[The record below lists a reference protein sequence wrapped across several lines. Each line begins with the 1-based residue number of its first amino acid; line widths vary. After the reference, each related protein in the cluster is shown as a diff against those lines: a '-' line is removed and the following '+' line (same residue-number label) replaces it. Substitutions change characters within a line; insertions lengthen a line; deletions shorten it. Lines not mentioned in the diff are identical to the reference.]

1 MQQAYPEALAWYVC
15 CIFSKKA
22 FHSKRPFRITIILAY
37 RKYYHQIQTIPV
49 LFLFKMPF
57 SFVSIFGRKI

>member
-22 FHSKRPFRITIILAY
+22 FHSKVVTGFISSPL
-37 RKYYHQIQTIPV
+37 
-49 LFLFKMPF
+49 
-57 SFVSIFGRKI
+57 SIYENNPESTSQPYPL